1 MRDNASL
8 LAATI
13 TSQPMTR
20 SAAPVPTRVA
30 CICSGV
36 SASRTCDITG
46 PPFCANPLMSNTVQA
61 LPSTC
66 AAIARI

>member
-1 MRDNASL
+1 MRDKASL

-13 TSQPMTR
+13 TSHPMTR